1 MVREVYL
8 VLGGAVVWHGRI
20 GAPGSEAQSARE
32 RFEEAWR
39 RAVQDGAVTAADAG
53 AVQFRSCTP
62 DVSALRKVA
71 LRAVSR

>member
-1 MVREVYL
+1 VERDVFL
-8 VLGGAVVWHGRI
+8 ILGGAVVWHGRI
-20 GAPGSEAQSARE
+20 GAPGGEAQSARE

-39 RAVQDGAVTAADAG
+39 RALQAGAVTAADAG
-53 AVQFRSCTP
+53 AVQFRSITP